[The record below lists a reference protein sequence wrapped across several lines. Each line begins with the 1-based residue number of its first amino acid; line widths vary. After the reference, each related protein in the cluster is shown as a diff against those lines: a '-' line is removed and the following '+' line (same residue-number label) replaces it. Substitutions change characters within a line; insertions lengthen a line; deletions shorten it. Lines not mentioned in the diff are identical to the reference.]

1 MEYGTN
7 KGQFLVG
14 VSVLRLGAEIRA
26 IAKKYWKEK
35 PKQWEYRYGK
45 TKTPCAPLAEQA
57 IDKEN
62 RSQLEIY
69 AEQITL
75 QEITAKNE

>member
-1 MEYGTN
+1 MEYGTK

-35 PKQWEYRYGK
+35 PKQWV
-45 TKTPCAPLAEQA
+45 PLWE
-57 IDKEN
+57 DEN
-62 RSQLEIY
+62 
-69 AEQITL
+69 TL
-75 QEITAKNE
+75 RTFSRAGERQRKQKSA